1 MLHCNIG
8 PKIGLQDPQGGV
20 LPYGRDASNPRHERR
35 KLPGTLSHGSQS
47 QRGGLAVFP
56 QLKASEEKKRAVG
69 KPRPIS
75 FEGMNL
81 QRGTVV
87 AAELGGNRHVH
98 QLYAW

>member
-1 MLHCNIG
+1 MEETRVI
-8 PKIGLQDPQGGV
+8 
-20 LPYGRDASNPRHERR
+20 RDVNVESYRER
-35 KLPGTLSHGSQS
+35 
-47 QRGGLAVFP
+47 LAMEA
-56 QLKASEEKKRAVG
+56 KASARTSRLPATKSVGREKRAVG

-98 QLYAW
+98 QLYA